1 MVAGQETH
9 LALSLNQPYNGGTFE
24 YGITDNNFNENN
36 ILTGG
41 GKRKRKRTNRKR
53 RSTRRKIRK
62 SRGKR
67 TKHCDCNVCECNP
80 CRCTKRSNKKHS
92 SKKRKTL
99 AALRAQLKKYM

>member
-1 MVAGQETH
+1 MVIQSSH
-9 LALSLNQPYNGGTFE
+9 LPLEQLNYGGGTFE
-24 YGITDNNFNENN
+24 YGTNMS
-36 ILTGG
+36 GG
-41 GKRKRKRTNRKR
+41 GKRRRKRTNKKK

-67 TKHCDCNVCECNP
+67 TKHCDCKVCECNP

-99 AALRAQLKKYM
+99 AQLRAQLKKYN